1 MTPGQPGVDLRLTPL
16 CAVVGGWYSADTMVH
31 MAPLDTREKLIRAGL
46 DLFYKQGFHATGLD
60 QIIEQVGTT
69 KTTFY
74 KYFESKDALALACI
88 QRRDEGWRT
97 KLPQLLKER
106 GGEDPIAQLREVWSV
121 WRDWF
126 SNIAFN
132 GCLFIHACSEFPD
145 PNDPCH
151 QAAWANVDAL
161 RDIVRSLA
169 TEAGLS
175 DPDTFA
181 QEYGLLMQGAIIME
195 VIDRR
200 ETAADTAGRIGEML
214 IERYRVLSA

>member
-1 MTPGQPGVDLRLTPL
+1 MIT
-16 CAVVGGWYSADTMVH
+16 
-31 MAPLDTREKLIRAGL
+31 MAPQDTREKLIAAGL
-46 DLFYKQGFHATGLD
+46 DLFYQHGFHALGLD
-60 QIIEQVGTT
+60 RILDAVGTT

-74 KYFESKDALALACI
+74 KYFESKEALALACI
-88 QRRDEGWRT
+88 ERRDESWR
-97 KLPQLLKER
+97 KRLPQLLRER
-106 GGEDPIAQLREVWSV
+106 GGEDPIDQLRAVWSV

-126 SNIAFN
+126 DDIHFN

-161 RDIVRSLA
+161 RGIVRDLA
-169 TEAGLS
+169 EQAGLN
-175 DPDTFA
+175 DPEAFA

-200 ETAADTAGRIGEML
+200 NTAADTAGRVGEML
-214 IERYRVLSA
+214 IERYRVVSA

>member
-1 MTPGQPGVDLRLTPL
+1 
-16 CAVVGGWYSADTMVH
+16 MVN
-31 MAPLDTREKLIRAGL
+31 MAPQDTREKLIAAGL
-46 DLFYKQGFHATGLD
+46 DLFYQHGFHALGLD
-60 QIIEQVGTT
+60 RILDAVGTT

-74 KYFESKDALALACI
+74 KYFESKEALALACI
-88 QRRDEGWRT
+88 ERRDEGWR
-97 KLPQLLKER
+97 KRLPQLLRER
-106 GGEDPIAQLREVWSV
+106 GGEDPINQLRAVWGV

-126 SNIAFN
+126 DDIHFN

-161 RDIVRSLA
+161 RGIVRDLA
-169 TEAGLS
+169 QQAGLS
-175 DPDTFA
+175 DPDAFA

-200 ETAADTAGRIGEML
+200 NTAADTAGRVGEML
-214 IERYRVLSA
+214 IERYRVVTA